1 MVISR
6 EEKEKMV
13 LDLYYNKGYT
23 YKQLTRELRMSP
35 NQIREIIKRHEEK
48 NNDDAIANK
57 KKELSLSSQAYKLFY
72 EGKNNVEV
80 AIMLDLPQEQVTK
93 FRLEY
98 CRLQN
103 QDELESL
110 YMLTKGKVSV
120 LRKIYNEL
128 VVIGGMSIEEAA
140 SIISTG
146 NMYQL
151 SRLYKELVIKRG
163 MSIEEAASALDIN
176 LNILPDM
183 ERELD
188 QTRKTLAKKQV
199 ELDILKE
206 EENRIRNRIVTLPP
220 SSYHYVEN
228 PAPNALPYY
237 YSASSRP
244 PSLPYPPSGYPDLTN
259 DYRDALKYS
268 KEKEEKEIRGMYE
281 GDIAD

>member
-1 MVISR
+1 MVLSR

-13 LDLYYNKGYT
+13 LDLYYNKDYT

-48 NNDDAIANK
+48 NDAIANK
-57 KKELSLSSQAYKLFY
+57 KKELSLSSKAYKLFY

-80 AIMLDLPQEQVTK
+80 AIMLDLPQEQVTQ

-98 CRLQN
+98 WRLQN
-103 QDELESL
+103 QDEFESL

-120 LRKIYNEL
+120 LWKIYKEL

-140 SIISTG
+140 NVISTG
-146 NMYQL
+146 HMYQL

-163 MSIEEAASALDIN
+163 MSIEEIASVLDIN

-183 ERELD
+183 ETELD
-188 QTRKTLAKKQV
+188 QTRKALAKKQV

-228 PAPNALPYY
+228 RDNPAMNPFPYHPDPAPTR
-237 YSASSRP
+237 S
-244 PSLPYPPSGYPDLTN
+244 SLPHWPLGNPDPWSE
-259 DYRDALKYS
+259 YRNKQKNS
-268 KEKEEKEIRGMYE
+268 K
-281 GDIAD
+281 